1 MAAASGIPRTRGGLS
16 GLLLILLG
24 AWGAL
29 VPFVGPYFHYAYTPD
44 RTWAYTSGRL
54 WLDIAPGAAAVVGGF
69 IVLGTRSR
77 VAGVLGA
84 LLAALGGAWF
94 VAGATVTAQLVRSGS
109 ISRSINPGLPVG
121 TAGGPNASSLRQF
134 LESLG
139 FFTGTGVLIVFF
151 AALALGRFSVA
162 GGPADE
168 QEPWAA
174 HPAPLD
180 EARQQEAF
188 PASQDQ
194 FPASQDQLPT
204 IASQYPPGGSQPSPT
219 GQVPPQHNAF
229 GQQREQGAVGPQ
241 QQQSPTAAG
250 QVPSSSP
257 TEQFPA
263 SSPPTEQFPASSPD
277 TEEFP
282 AS

>member
-1 MAAASGIPRTRGGLS
+1 MAAASGIPRTRGGLC

-54 WLDIAPGAAAVVGGF
+54 WLEIVPGAAAVVGGL

-77 VAGVLGA
+77 MVGGLGA
-84 LLAALGGAWF
+84 FLAALGGAWF
-94 VAGATVTAQLVRSGS
+94 VVGAAVIAQLVKSGF
-109 ISRSINPGLPVG
+109 INGSINPGLPVG
-121 TAGGPNASSLRQF
+121 ITGGPAASSLRQF
-134 LESLG
+134 LDGLG

-151 AALALGRFSVA
+151 AAVALGRFSVA
-162 GGPADE
+162 GGVADE

-174 HPAPLD
+174 HPVPLD
-180 EARQQEAF
+180 EARRQEAFPASQGQF

-194 FPASQDQLPT
+194 FPT
-204 IASQYPPGGSQPSPT
+204 IASQYPPAGSQYPPAGSQPSPT

-229 GQQREQGAVGPQ
+229 GRQPEQDTSPRE
-241 QQQSPTAAG
+241 QSPTTVG

-257 TEQFPA
+257 T
-263 SSPPTEQFPASSPD
+263 TEQFPASSSD
-277 TEEFP
+277 TEQFP